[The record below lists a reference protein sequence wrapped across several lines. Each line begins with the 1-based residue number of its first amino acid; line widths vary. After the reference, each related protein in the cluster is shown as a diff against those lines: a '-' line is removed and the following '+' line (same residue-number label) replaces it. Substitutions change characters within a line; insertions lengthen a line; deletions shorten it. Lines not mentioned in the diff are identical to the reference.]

1 MTRIAK
7 RFSGMTFAIAV
18 AGALMVP
25 AASAQETIELP
36 AEDRWLEADFEEV
49 FRVGSLMGEEW
60 EQFGD
65 VQRVSFDGEGRLYV
79 FDSQTERIFVVDTD
93 GALIREIGR
102 KGEGPGEFRN
112 AEDFVALEDG
122 RVVVAD
128 LEHRAYHLFD
138 ANGEFQRMVRMGG
151 DPSFTAIGIH
161 MAQRGTDALVTAA
174 GGGGTMAM
182 SVTSVAG
189 GGRPERAE
197 PTTRA
202 IERVDLSGEEI
213 VKDTIA
219 EGWLPPSS
227 DPLSGVSRSAGGGV
241 SFSLG
246 GRSGP
251 PEFSPRLYWDVLPDG
266 TVAFSDSSTYAV
278 EIAAA
283 GTGVA
288 RILTRPFPPEAVT
301 DRLIKAEKERRLKE
315 LAATPDDE
323 LDGPRMIINGEVV
336 AIDPEEQRKTEREDI
351 ENLRFFSE
359 IPVIRALRTT
369 WNGMIW
375 VRRRGE
381 ELDSDG
387 PVDVL
392 DMAGRY
398 VGSYRAGATEIP
410 EAFGPDGLVA
420 FIEEDELG
428 VETVVVKRLP
438 LEVN

>member
-1 MTRIAK
+1 MMVRI
-7 RFSGMTFAIAV
+7 GCPVV
-18 AGALMVP
+18 AGWLA
-25 AASAQETIELP
+25 AASLNAQEVVELP
-36 AEDRWLEADFEEV
+36 GEDRWLDAGFEEV
-49 FRVGSLMGEEW
+49 FRVGSLMGAEW
-60 EQFGD
+60 EQFGN
-65 VQRVSFDGEGRLYV
+65 VQRVAFDGAGRLYV
-79 FDSQTERIFVVDTD
+79 FDSQADGIFVVGTD
-93 GALIREIGR
+93 GALIRQIGR
-102 KGEGPGEFRN
+102 RGEGPGEFRN
-112 AEDFVALEDG
+112 AADFVALEDG

-128 LEHRAYHLFD
+128 LEHRAYRLFD

-151 DPSFTAIGIH
+151 DPSLTVVGSH

-174 GGGGTMAM
+174 GGGGTMSM
-182 SVTSVAG
+182 SITSVAG
-189 GGRPERAE
+189 GGRPKRAE
-197 PTTRA
+197 ATTRA
-202 IERVDLSGEEI
+202 IERVDLSGEEV

-219 EGWLPPSS
+219 EGWRPPGS
-227 DPLSGVSRSAGGGV
+227 DPLSGIRRSADGRVGV
-241 SFSLG
+241 GFG

-278 EIAAA
+278 QIAAA

-301 DRLIKAEKERRLKE
+301 DRLIKAERERRLKE

-323 LDGPRMIINGEVV
+323 LGGPRMVINGEVL
-336 AIDPEEQRKTEREDI
+336 AIDPEKQRKKEREKI
-351 ENLRFFSE
+351 ENLQFFSE
-359 IPVIRALRTT
+359 IPVIRALRTS
-369 WNGMIW
+369 WSGMIW

-398 VGSYRAGATEIP
+398 LGSYGTGATEIP
-410 EAFGPDGLVA
+410 DAFGPGGLVA

-428 VETVVVKRLP
+428 VESVVVKRLP
-438 LEVN
+438 SGVN

>member
-1 MTRIAK
+1 MA
-7 RFSGMTFAIAV
+7 
-18 AGALMVP
+18 
-25 AASAQETIELP
+25 
-36 AEDRWLEADFEEV
+36 
-49 FRVGSLMGEEW
+49 
-60 EQFGD
+60 
-65 VQRVSFDGEGRLYV
+65 FDGAGHLYV
-79 FDSQTERIFVVDTD
+79 FDSQAERIVVVGTD

-102 KGEGPGEFRN
+102 KGEGPGEFRS
-112 AEDFVALEDG
+112 AADFVAMEDG

-128 LEHRAYHLFD
+128 IEHRAYHLFD

-151 DPSFTAIGIH
+151 DPSYTVVGTH
-161 MAQRGTDALVTAA
+161 MPQRGTDALVTDA
-174 GGGGTMAM
+174 GGGGTM
-182 SVTSVAG
+182 SITVTSVAG
-189 GGRPERAE
+189 GRRPELAE

-227 DPLSGVSRSAGGGV
+227 DPLPGVRRSADRGV
-241 SFSLG
+241 GFSFG

-288 RILTRPFPPEAVT
+288 RVLTRPFPPQAVT

-323 LDGPRMIINGEVV
+323 LGGPRMVINGEVV
-336 AIDPEEQRKTEREDI
+336 AIDPEKQKKKEREEI
-351 ENLRFFSE
+351 ENLQFFSE
-359 IPVIRALRTT
+359 IPVIRALRTS
-369 WNGMIW
+369 WSGMIW

-398 VGSYRAGATEIP
+398 LGSYRGGAIEIP
-410 EAFGPDGLVA
+410 DAFGPGGLVA

-428 VETVVVKRLP
+428 VESVVVKRLP
-438 LEVN
+438 PGVN